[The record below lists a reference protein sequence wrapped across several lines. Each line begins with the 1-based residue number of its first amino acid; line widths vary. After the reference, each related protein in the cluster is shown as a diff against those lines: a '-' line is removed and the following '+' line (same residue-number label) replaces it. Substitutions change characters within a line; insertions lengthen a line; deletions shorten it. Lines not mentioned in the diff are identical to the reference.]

1 MAMTAT
7 PFPVLS
13 AAVLLLAATSPC
25 DGQRDTARIEVQVVG
40 GRTVFVQL
48 PPGYERSG
56 KHYPVLY
63 LLDGSS
69 TIVTAPPLVDS
80 LVTTGYVPDVILVA
94 IPHRDRRHDLTP
106 TAVARYPTS
115 GGGPQLLRFMADE
128 LIPHVDARYRTQPL
142 RVLHGHSLGGLF
154 VVYALAAAP
163 GLFQGYIA
171 SSPSVHWDDWIV
183 REMTARAFEQPAWDA
198 FLFLGVGTDDIA
210 GYADNAREFAAW
222 LEAHA
227 PDGLRWSL
235 YVYEGGTHESVGV
248 LAFLDGLGAV
258 FAGLQETTR

>member
-1 MAMTAT
+1 MTVA
-7 PFPVLS
+7 PFPAL
-13 AAVLLLAATSPC
+13 AAGVLLLAATSPC

-48 PPGYERSG
+48 PPGYERSART
-56 KHYPVLY
+56 YPVLY
-63 LLDGSS
+63 MLDGSS
-69 TIVTAPPLVDS
+69 TITTAPPLVDS
-80 LVTTGYVPDVILVA
+80 LVTAGSVPEMILVA
-94 IPHRDRRHDLTP
+94 IPHRDRRRDLTP

-115 GGGPQLLRFMADE
+115 GGGERLLRFMAEE
-128 LIPHVDARYRTQPL
+128 LIPHVDDRYRTQPI

-171 SSPSVHWDDWIV
+171 SSPSLHWDDWIV
-183 REMTARAFEQPAWDA
+183 REMTARAFEQAGWEA

-210 GYADNAREFAAW
+210 GYADSAQEFAAW

-227 PDGLRWSL
+227 PDRLRWRL

-248 LAFLDGLGAV
+248 LAFLDGLGEV
-258 FAGLQETTR
+258 FAASQETRR

>member
-1 MAMTAT
+1 MTVT
-7 PFPVLS
+7 LFPILT
-13 AAVLLLAATSPC
+13 AGVLLLAATSPC

-48 PPGYERSG
+48 PPGYDRSDRR
-56 KHYPVLY
+56 YAVLY
-63 LLDGSS
+63 TLDGSS

-80 LVTTGYVPDVILVA
+80 LVTAGSVPEVILVA
-94 IPHRDRRHDLTP
+94 IPHGDRRHDLTP

-115 GGGPQLLRFMADE
+115 GGGEQLLRFIADE
-128 LIPHVDARYRTQPL
+128 LIPHVDDRYRTQPI

-154 VVYALAAAP
+154 VVYALAAEP

-171 SSPSVHWDDWIV
+171 SSPSLRWDDWIV
-183 REMTARAFEQPAWDA
+183 RGMTARAFAQPAWVA
-198 FLFLGVGTDDIA
+198 FLFLGVGTDDLA

-235 YVYEGGTHESVGV
+235 YVYEGGTHESVGI
-248 LAFLDGLGAV
+248 LAFLDGLAEV
-258 FAGLQETTR
+258 FAALEETRR